1 MIHSTLQ
8 HTFYPVDA
16 IFLLILRWSLPIN
29 QVMIKDVCIQWDYLF
44 YQTTTMTEGAR
55 GTKEACSTYCSTAA
69 FCSEVTLAATDN
81 FVQHPGPDTLTPQ
94 INIIL
99 PGATRLLPKLY
110 VFLAAG
116 VSRARLTRRACKK
129 SHYVDIY
136 LIQFSVPYVFK
147 RLKKQ
152 IRYSRH
158 GEDIFQCSFMSVFFG
173 NNVQCGVVH
182 CAAISNAGSQP

>member
-1 MIHSTLQ
+1 MFVFNEI
-8 HTFYPVDA
+8 
-16 IFLLILRWSLPIN
+16 IFSIRQPPWRR
-29 QVMIKDVCIQWDYLF
+29 
-44 YQTTTMTEGAR
+44 ER
-55 GTKEACSTYCSTAA
+55 GGQRRHAALTAA
-69 FCSEVTLAATDN
+69 FCREVTLAATDN
-81 FVQHPGPDTLTPQ
+81 FVQHPGPDTLTSQ

-99 PGATRLLPKLY
+99 PGATRLLPKLS
-110 VFLAAG
+110 VFLAAAA
-116 VSRARLTRRACKK
+116 SQARLTRRACKK

-173 NNVQCGVVH
+173 NNVQCGVVL
-182 CAAISNAGSQP
+182 CAISNAGSRP

>member
-1 MIHSTLQ
+1 MRLSFLSDNHHDGGSAGDKGGMQHQLQ
-8 HTFYPVDA
+8 HCS
-16 IFLLILRWSLPIN
+16 IL
-29 QVMIKDVCIQWDYLF
+29 Q
-44 YQTTTMTEGAR
+44 G
-55 GTKEACSTYCSTAA
+55 G
-69 FCSEVTLAATDN
+69 
-81 FVQHPGPDTLTPQ
+81 DTLSSWQFCPA
-94 INIIL
+94 
-99 PGATRLLPKLY
+99 PGSWHSDTSNKHY
-110 VFLAAG
+110 ITGGHSSLAQVIC
-116 VSRARLTRRACKK
+116 VSCCRRVSGSADQKGCKK

-182 CAAISNAGSQP
+182 CAIYNVGSQP

>member
-1 MIHSTLQ
+1 
-8 HTFYPVDA
+8 
-16 IFLLILRWSLPIN
+16 
-29 QVMIKDVCIQWDYLF
+29 
-44 YQTTTMTEGAR
+44 MTEGVR
-55 GTKEACSTYCSTAA
+55 GTKEACSIHCSTAA
-69 FCSEVTLAATDN
+69 FCSEVTLSATDN
-81 FVQHPGPDTLTPQ
+81 FVQHPGPDTLTSQ

-116 VSRARLTRRACKK
+116 RVSGSADQKGCKK

-182 CAAISNAGSQP
+182 SLSIMLVVSHNLCVSLILINNYGQYHFVNLIHQIKFKFKPK

>member
-1 MIHSTLQ
+1 MFVFNEIIFSIRQPPWRRERGGQRRHAALTAALQ
-8 HTFYPVDA
+8 HSAVRWHSQQLT
-16 IFLLILRWSLPIN
+16 ILS
-29 QVMIKDVCIQWDYLF
+29 
-44 YQTTTMTEGAR
+44 
-55 GTKEACSTYCSTAA
+55 STR
-69 FCSEVTLAATDN
+69 V
-81 FVQHPGPDTLTPQ
+81 LTSQ

-116 VSRARLTRRACKK
+116 ASQARLTRRACKK

-182 CAAISNAGSQP
+182 CAIYCNVGSQP